1 MSNKKNRQKMIKKR
15 QQKSPQAALDEIGR
29 LLSQIGV
36 QPLPPALPRPTTPA
50 GMGDVIAV
58 DKEMRYGKKV
68 SPAERAAVQRAKKMA
83 TPEQIKKGFED
94 TAHYDPTRKKTGG
107 PLKYSVGGPIK
118 PAWMRNR

>member
-15 QQKSPQAALDEIGR
+15 QQKSKKKGLSPKLEDLGQIMGILDAAEI
-29 LLSQIGV
+29 
-36 QPLPPALPRPTTPA
+36 RPTTRA

-83 TPEQIKKGFED
+83 TPKEIKKGFED
-94 TAHYDPTRKKTGG
+94 TAHYDPTSKKTGG
-107 PLKYSVGGPIK
+107 PLKYAVGGPVK
-118 PAWMRNR
+118 PAWMRNG